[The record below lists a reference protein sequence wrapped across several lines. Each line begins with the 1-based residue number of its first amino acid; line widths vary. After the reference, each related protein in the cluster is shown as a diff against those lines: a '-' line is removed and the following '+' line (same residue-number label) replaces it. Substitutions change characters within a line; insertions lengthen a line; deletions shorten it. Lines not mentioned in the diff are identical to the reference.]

1 MGEVVRS
8 KIYKLLDT
16 IKDEAILMQVMEDI
30 TFYASQNDM
39 VDDLTPKQLMELETA
54 INEAD
59 STQIIPLEDFKKDMD
74 EWRKNSRNTYYKTF
88 LPT

>member
-39 VDDLTPKQLMELETA
+39 VDDLTP
-54 INEAD
+54 
-59 STQIIPLEDFKKDMD
+59 
-74 EWRKNSRNTYYKTF
+74 
-88 LPT
+88 